1 MFRRLSALAPL
12 VAAPALLMAMPALA
26 ATDPAVGTA
35 AVPAP
40 VSVQEAVVGLTPA
53 EVRAWLIEKGA
64 TVAVPRTIEGET
76 IEGETFQGQT
86 VLQVNDGSANWLIF
100 FYGCDATGR
109 CQDIQFA
116 ANIVADGLS
125 LDRIN
130 AWNREQRFVKAYL
143 QTNPDGT
150 NAAVLQFDVLLQPG
164 LDVEQMNDPTV
175 VWLELLAR
183 FIEGLIAPSTETTA
197 PPPVTLPVN

>member
-12 VAAPALLMAMPALA
+12 IAAPALLMAMPALA
-26 ATDPAVGTA
+26 AADPGAASV
-35 AVPAP
+35 AVPVAAP
-40 VSVQEAVVGLTPA
+40 TQEAVVGLTPA
-53 EVRAWLIEKGA
+53 EVRAWLMEKGA
-64 TVAVPRTIEGET
+64 TVEEPQTIEG
-76 IEGETFQGQT
+76 QT
-86 VLQVNDGSANWLIF
+86 LLRVNDGSANWLIF
-100 FYGCDATGR
+100 FYGCDAAGR

-143 QTNPDGT
+143 QSNVDGT
-150 NAAVLQFDVLLQPG
+150 PSAVLQFDVLLLAG
-164 LDVEQMNDPTV
+164 LGVDQLNDPTV

-183 FIEGLIAPSTETTA
+183 FIEGLIAPTNETTA
-197 PPPVTLPVN
+197 TVPVTLPTN

>member
-12 VAAPALLMAMPALA
+12 VAAPALLMAVPALA
-26 ATDPAVGTA
+26 AADPGA
-35 AVPAP
+35 APA
-40 VSVQEAVVGLTPA
+40 SGARATSTQEAVVGLTPA
-53 EVRAWLIEKGA
+53 EVRAWLMEKGA
-64 TVAVPRTIEGET
+64 TVEAPQTIEG
-76 IEGETFQGQT
+76 QT
-86 VLQVNDGSANWLIF
+86 LLRVNDGSANWLIF
-100 FYGCDATGR
+100 FYGCDAAGR

-143 QTNPDGT
+143 QSNIDGT
-150 NAAVLQFDVLLQPG
+150 PSAVLQFDVLLLAG
-164 LDVEQMNDPTV
+164 LGVDQLNDPTV

-183 FIEGLIAPSTETTA
+183 FIEGLIAPTTEAA
-197 PPPVTLPVN
+197 PAAPVTLPTAGS

>member
-1 MFRRLSALAPL
+1 MFRRSSALAPL
-12 VAAPALLMAMPALA
+12 VAAPALMMAMPALA
-26 ATDPAVGTA
+26 TADPGA
-35 AVPAP
+35 ASVTGP
-40 VSVQEAVVGLTPA
+40 VSAPTQEAVVGLTPA
-53 EVRAWLIEKGA
+53 EVRAWLVEKGA
-64 TVAVPRTIEGET
+64 TVEEPQTIEG
-76 IEGETFQGQT
+76 QT
-86 VLQVNDGSANWLIF
+86 LLRVNDGSANWLIF

-143 QTNPDGT
+143 QSNLDGT
-150 NAAVLQFDVLLQPG
+150 PSAVLQFDVLLLAG
-164 LDVEQMNDPTV
+164 LGVDQLNDPTV

-183 FIEGLIAPSTETTA
+183 FIEGLIAPTTETTA
-197 PPPVTLPVN
+197 PAPVTLPTS

>member
-12 VAAPALLMAMPALA
+12 IATPALLMAMPALA
-26 ATDPAVGTA
+26 AADPGAASV
-35 AVPAP
+35 AVPVAAP
-40 VSVQEAVVGLTPA
+40 TQEAVVGLTPA
-53 EVRAWLIEKGA
+53 EVRAWLMEKGA
-64 TVAVPRTIEGET
+64 TVEEPQTIEG
-76 IEGETFQGQT
+76 QT
-86 VLQVNDGSANWLIF
+86 LLRVNDGSANWLIF
-100 FYGCDATGR
+100 FYGCDAAGR

-143 QTNPDGT
+143 QSNVDGT
-150 NAAVLQFDVLLQPG
+150 PSAVLQFDVLLLAG
-164 LDVEQMNDPTV
+164 LGVDQLNDPTV

-183 FIEGLIAPSTETTA
+183 FIEGLIAPTNETTA
-197 PPPVTLPVN
+197 PAPVTLPTN

>member
-12 VAAPALLMAMPALA
+12 VAAPALMMAMPALA
-26 ATDPAVGTA
+26 TADPGA
-35 AVPAP
+35 ASVTGP
-40 VSVQEAVVGLTPA
+40 VSAPTQEAVVGLTPA
-53 EVRAWLIEKGA
+53 EVRAWLMEKGA
-64 TVAVPRTIEGET
+64 TVEEPQTIEG
-76 IEGETFQGQT
+76 QT
-86 VLQVNDGSANWLIF
+86 LLRVNDGSANWLIF

-130 AWNREQRFVKAYL
+130 AWNREQRFVKAFL
-143 QTNPDGT
+143 QSNVDGT
-150 NAAVLQFDVLLQPG
+150 PSAVLQFDVLLLAG
-164 LDVEQMNDPTV
+164 LGVDQLNDPTV

-183 FIEGLIAPSTETTA
+183 FIEGLIAPTTETTA
-197 PPPVTLPVN
+197 PAPVTLPTN

>member
-1 MFRRLSALAPL
+1 MFTTPRTLAALAVAPL
-12 VAAPALLMAMPALA
+12 LLMAAPSLA
-26 ATDPAVGTA
+26 ATDPGTA
-35 AVPAP
+35 PAARPAAQDP
-40 VSVQEAVVGLTPA
+40 VLGLTPA

-76 IEGETFQGQT
+76 IEGEAFQGQT
-86 VLQVNDGSANWLIF
+86 VLQVNDGSTNWLIF

-130 AWNREQRFVKAYL
+130 AWNREQRFVKGYL
-143 QTNPDGT
+143 QMNPNGT

-164 LDVEQMNDPTV
+164 LGVEQMNDPTV

-183 FIEGLIAPSTETTA
+183 FIESLIAPTNEVA
-197 PPPVTLPVN
+197 PAAPVTLPTTGS

>member
-12 VAAPALLMAMPALA
+12 VAAPALLMTATPATAADPGAAPASAPVPALI
-26 ATDPAVGTA
+26 
-35 AVPAP
+35 
-40 VSVQEAVVGLTPA
+40 QEAAVGLTPA
-53 EVRAWLIEKGA
+53 EVRAWLMEKGA
-64 TVAVPRTIEGET
+64 TVDEPQTIEG
-76 IEGETFQGQT
+76 QT
-86 VLQVNDGSANWLIF
+86 LLRVNDGSANWLIF
-100 FYGCDATGR
+100 FYGCDAAGR

-143 QTNPDGT
+143 QSNVDGT
-150 NAAVLQFDVLLQPG
+150 PSAVLQFDVLLLAG
-164 LDVEQMNDPTV
+164 LGVNQMNDPTV

-183 FIEGLIAPSTETTA
+183 FIEGLIAPTTEIA
-197 PPPVTLPVN
+197 PSAPVTLPTN

>member
-26 ATDPAVGTA
+26 AADPVAAPATGPAVSSSQD
-35 AVPAP
+35 AVA
-40 VSVQEAVVGLTPA
+40 GLTPT

-64 TVAVPRTIEGET
+64 TVEEPQTIEG
-76 IEGETFQGQT
+76 QT
-86 VLQVNDGSANWLIF
+86 LLRVNDGSTNWLIF

-143 QTNPDGT
+143 QSNVDGT
-150 NAAVLQFDVLLQPG
+150 PSAVLQFDVLLLAG
-164 LDVEQMNDPTV
+164 LGVDQLNDPTV

-183 FIEGLIAPSTETTA
+183 FIEGLIAPTTEAA
-197 PPPVTLPVN
+197 PAAPVTLPVN

>member
-12 VAAPALLMAMPALA
+12 AAAPILLMTAPVLA
-26 ATDPAVGTA
+26 ATDPAA
-35 AVPAP
+35 APATGP
-40 VSVQEAVVGLTPA
+40 VAVLTQEAVAGLTPA
-53 EVRAWLIEKGA
+53 EVRTWLTEKGA
-64 TVAVPRTIEGET
+64 TVEEPRTIEG
-76 IEGETFQGQT
+76 QT
-86 VLQVNDGSANWLIF
+86 LLRVNDGSTNWLIF
-100 FYGCDATGR
+100 FYGCDTAGR

-116 ANIVADGLS
+116 ANIVAGGLS

-143 QTNPDGT
+143 QTNVDGT
-150 NAAVLQFDVLLQPG
+150 PSAVLQFDVLLLAG
-164 LDVEQMNDPTV
+164 LGADQLNDPTV

-183 FIEGLIAPSTETTA
+183 FIEGLMASTTETTA

>member
-12 VAAPALLMAMPALA
+12 VAAPALMMAMPALA
-26 ATDPAVGTA
+26 TADPGA
-35 AVPAP
+35 ASVTGP
-40 VSVQEAVVGLTPA
+40 VSAPTQEAVVGLTPA
-53 EVRAWLIEKGA
+53 EVRAWLVEKGA
-64 TVAVPRTIEGET
+64 TVEEPQTIEG
-76 IEGETFQGQT
+76 QT
-86 VLQVNDGSANWLIF
+86 LLRVNDGSANWLIF

-143 QTNPDGT
+143 QSNLDGT
-150 NAAVLQFDVLLQPG
+150 PSAVLQFDVLLLAG
-164 LDVEQMNDPTV
+164 LGVDQLNDPTV

-183 FIEGLIAPSTETTA
+183 FIEGLIAPTTETTA
-197 PPPVTLPVN
+197 PAPVTLPTN

>member
-12 VAAPALLMAMPALA
+12 IAAPALLMAMPALA
-26 ATDPAVGTA
+26 AADPGAA
-35 AVPAP
+35 SLAVPVAAP
-40 VSVQEAVVGLTPA
+40 TQEAVVGLTPA
-53 EVRAWLIEKGA
+53 EVRAWLMEKGA
-64 TVAVPRTIEGET
+64 TVEEPQTIEG
-76 IEGETFQGQT
+76 QT
-86 VLQVNDGSANWLIF
+86 LLRVNDGSANWLIF
-100 FYGCDATGR
+100 FYGCDAAGR

-143 QTNPDGT
+143 QANVDGT
-150 NAAVLQFDVLLQPG
+150 PSAVLQFDVLLLAG
-164 LDVEQMNDPTV
+164 LGVDQLNDPTV

-183 FIEGLIAPSTETTA
+183 FIEGLIAPTTETTA
-197 PPPVTLPVN
+197 PAPVTLPTN

>member
-1 MFRRLSALAPL
+1 MFRRVSALAPL

-40 VSVQEAVVGLTPA
+40 VSVQEAVTGLTPA

-64 TVAVPRTIEGET
+64 TVEEPRTIEG
-76 IEGETFQGQT
+76 QT
-86 VLQVNDGSANWLIF
+86 LLRVNDGSTNWLIF
-100 FYGCDATGR
+100 FYGCDANGR

-116 ANIVADGLS
+116 ANIVAGGLS

-143 QTNPDGT
+143 QSNVDGT
-150 NAAVLQFDVLLQPG
+150 PSAVLQFDVLLLAG
-164 LDVEQMNDPTV
+164 LGVDQLNDPTV

-183 FIEGLIAPSTETTA
+183 FIEGLIAPTTETTA

>member
-12 VAAPALLMAMPALA
+12 VAAPALMMAMPALA
-26 ATDPAVGTA
+26 TADPGA
-35 AVPAP
+35 ASVTGP
-40 VSVQEAVVGLTPA
+40 VSAPTQEAVVGLTPA
-53 EVRAWLIEKGA
+53 EVRAWLVEKGA
-64 TVAVPRTIEGET
+64 TVEEPQTIEG
-76 IEGETFQGQT
+76 QT
-86 VLQVNDGSANWLIF
+86 LLRVNDGSANWLIF

-143 QTNPDGT
+143 QSNLDGT
-150 NAAVLQFDVLLQPG
+150 PSAVLQFDVLLLAG
-164 LDVEQMNDPTV
+164 LGVDQLNDPTV

-183 FIEGLIAPSTETTA
+183 FIEGLIAPTTATTA
-197 PPPVTLPVN
+197 PAPVTLPTS

>member
-12 VAAPALLMAMPALA
+12 IAAPALLMAMPALA
-26 ATDPAVGTA
+26 AADPGAASV
-35 AVPAP
+35 AVPVAAP
-40 VSVQEAVVGLTPA
+40 TQEAVVGLTPA
-53 EVRAWLIEKGA
+53 EVRAWLMEKGA
-64 TVAVPRTIEGET
+64 TVEEPQTIEG
-76 IEGETFQGQT
+76 QT
-86 VLQVNDGSANWLIF
+86 LLRVNDGSANWLIF
-100 FYGCDATGR
+100 FYGCDAAGR

-143 QTNPDGT
+143 QSNVDGT
-150 NAAVLQFDVLLQPG
+150 PSAVLQFDVLLLAG
-164 LDVEQMNDPTV
+164 LGVDQLNDPTV

-183 FIEGLIAPSTETTA
+183 FIEGLIAPTTETTA
-197 PPPVTLPVN
+197 PAPVTLPTN

>member
-12 VAAPALLMAMPALA
+12 VAAPALMMAMPALA
-26 ATDPAVGTA
+26 TADPGA
-35 AVPAP
+35 ASVTGP
-40 VSVQEAVVGLTPA
+40 VSAPTQEAVVGLTPA
-53 EVRAWLIEKGA
+53 AVRAWLVEKGA
-64 TVAVPRTIEGET
+64 TVEEPQTIEG
-76 IEGETFQGQT
+76 QT
-86 VLQVNDGSANWLIF
+86 LLRVNDGSANWLIF

-143 QTNPDGT
+143 QSNLDGT
-150 NAAVLQFDVLLQPG
+150 PSAVLQFDVLLLAG
-164 LDVEQMNDPTV
+164 LGVDQLNDPTV

-183 FIEGLIAPSTETTA
+183 FIEGLIAPTTETTA
-197 PPPVTLPVN
+197 PAPVTLPTS

>member
-26 ATDPAVGTA
+26 ASDPGAVSA
-35 AVPAP
+35 SAP
-40 VSVQEAVVGLTPA
+40 VAAPAQEALVGLTPA

-64 TVAVPRTIEGET
+64 TVEEPRTIEG
-76 IEGETFQGQT
+76 QT
-86 VLQVNDGSANWLIF
+86 LLRVNDGSTNWLIF

-116 ANIVADGLS
+116 ANIVAGGLS

-143 QTNPDGT
+143 QTNPDGSS
-150 NAAVLQFDVLLQPG
+150 AAVLQFDVLLQPG

-183 FIEGLIAPSTETTA
+183 FIEGLIAPTTETTA
-197 PPPVTLPVN
+197 PAPVTLPTTGS

>member
-12 VAAPALLMAMPALA
+12 GAAPALLMAMPALA
-26 ATDPAVGTA
+26 AADPGA
-35 AVPAP
+35 ASVTGP
-40 VSVQEAVVGLTPA
+40 VSAPTQEAVVGLTPT
-53 EVRAWLIEKGA
+53 EVRAWLVEKGA
-64 TVAVPRTIEGET
+64 TVEEPQTIEG
-76 IEGETFQGQT
+76 QT
-86 VLQVNDGSANWLIF
+86 LLRVNDGSANWLIF

-143 QTNPDGT
+143 QSNLDGT
-150 NAAVLQFDVLLQPG
+150 PSAVLQFDVLLLAG
-164 LDVEQMNDPTV
+164 LGVDQLNDPTV

-183 FIEGLIAPSTETTA
+183 FIEGLIAPTTETTA
-197 PPPVTLPVN
+197 PAPVTLPTS

>member
-12 VAAPALLMAMPALA
+12 IAAPALLMALPAVA
-26 ATDPAVGTA
+26 ATDPGATRTTA
-35 AVPAP
+35 PATAP
-40 VSVQEAVVGLTPA
+40 AQEAAVGLTPA
-53 EVRAWLIEKGA
+53 EVRAWLMEKGA
-64 TVAVPRTIEGET
+64 TVEEPQTIEG
-76 IEGETFQGQT
+76 QT
-86 VLQVNDGSANWLIF
+86 LLRVNDGSTNWLIF

-143 QTNPDGT
+143 QSNIDGT
-150 NAAVLQFDVLLQPG
+150 PSAVLQFDVLLLAG
-164 LDVEQMNDPTV
+164 LGVDQLNDPTV

-183 FIEGLIAPSTETTA
+183 FIEGLIAPTTETTA
-197 PPPVTLPVN
+197 PAPVTLPTN

>member
-12 VAAPALLMAMPALA
+12 VAAPALMIAMPALA
-26 ATDPAVGTA
+26 TADPGA
-35 AVPAP
+35 ASVTGP
-40 VSVQEAVVGLTPA
+40 VSAPTQEAVVGLTPA
-53 EVRAWLIEKGA
+53 EVRAWLVEKGA
-64 TVAVPRTIEGET
+64 TVEEPQTIEG
-76 IEGETFQGQT
+76 QT
-86 VLQVNDGSANWLIF
+86 LLRVNDGSANWLIF

-143 QTNPDGT
+143 QSNLDGT
-150 NAAVLQFDVLLQPG
+150 PSAVLQFDVLLLAG
-164 LDVEQMNDPTV
+164 LGVDQLNDPTV

-183 FIEGLIAPSTETTA
+183 FIEGLIAPTTETTA
-197 PPPVTLPVN
+197 PAPVTLPTS

>member
-12 VAAPALLMAMPALA
+12 VAAPALMMAMPALA
-26 ATDPAVGTA
+26 TADPGA
-35 AVPAP
+35 ASVTGP
-40 VSVQEAVVGLTPA
+40 VSAPTQEAVVGLTPA
-53 EVRAWLIEKGA
+53 EVRAWLVEKGA
-64 TVAVPRTIEGET
+64 TVEEPQTIEG
-76 IEGETFQGQT
+76 QT
-86 VLQVNDGSANWLIF
+86 LLRVNDGSANWLIF

-143 QTNPDGT
+143 QSNLDGT
-150 NAAVLQFDVLLQPG
+150 PSAVLQFDVLLLAG
-164 LDVEQMNDPTV
+164 LGVDQLNDPTV

-183 FIEGLIAPSTETTA
+183 FIEGLIAPTTETTA
-197 PPPVTLPVN
+197 PAPVTLPTS

>member
-12 VAAPALLMAMPALA
+12 IAAPALLMAMPALA
-26 ATDPAVGTA
+26 AADPGAA
-35 AVPAP
+35 SLAVPVAAP
-40 VSVQEAVVGLTPA
+40 TQEAVVGLTPA
-53 EVRAWLIEKGA
+53 EVRAWLMEKGA
-64 TVAVPRTIEGET
+64 TVEEPQTIEG
-76 IEGETFQGQT
+76 QT
-86 VLQVNDGSANWLIF
+86 LLRVNDGSANWLIF
-100 FYGCDATGR
+100 FYGCDAAGR

-143 QTNPDGT
+143 QSNVDGT
-150 NAAVLQFDVLLQPG
+150 PSAVLQFDVLLLAG
-164 LDVEQMNDPTV
+164 LGVDQLNDPTV

-183 FIEGLIAPSTETTA
+183 FIEGLIAPTTETTA
-197 PPPVTLPVN
+197 PAPVTLPTN